1 MFLMFL
7 AILVYEKL
15 LAIPLDIS
23 EDTFL
28 FSVVI
33 SSPNL
38 SYKGLLNLESVVK
51 KLRICS
57 RTREKCNSYIEKNL
71 PCK

>member
-7 AILVYEKL
+7 AISVYEKL
-15 LAIPLDIS
+15 FAIPLNIL

-33 SSPNL
+33 SSPSL

-51 KLRICS
+51 TLRICS
-57 RTREKCNSYIEKNL
+57 
-71 PCK
+71 